1 MELKQFELLN
11 LDKFEIH
18 VAFNGH
24 KRVFG
29 KDLEVR
35 TISLIALNNDNKEIE
50 ITEVVD
56 YRAPGN
62 FSFSYACNGW
72 IDFEYDDAPYCL
84 QLKNIYSNN
93 EITHEACIYEAEYD
107 SSGNWDIVEN
117 SEPIVIIGNDSIFI
131 EEAGR

>member
-1 MELKQFELLN
+1 MEPTQFELQSV
-11 LDKFEIH
+11 DKFEIH
-18 VAFNGH
+18 VAYNGR
-24 KRVFG
+24 KKVFG

-35 TISLIALNNDNKEIE
+35 TISLIGFDTNNKEIE
-50 ITEVVD
+50 ISEVID

-62 FSFSYACNGW
+62 FSFNGW

-84 QLKNIYSNN
+84 HLAQLYLNN
-93 EITHEACIYEAEYD
+93 EIKYEACIYEAEYD

-117 SEPIVIIGNDSIFI
+117 SEPIVIIENDSIFI